1 VEGSFKTIWISQD
14 DKIKA
19 IIGKLKTDPNGAT
32 KVQSFLFDKIKWS
45 LEEAKKWIE
54 EHKKSV
60 GVLLGDNYEINL
72 STGEEKEMIPIKKFY
87 EMELKDFNDEE
98 RSFEAVASTEAVDRD
113 GDIIRANGWK
123 IKNYIKNPVVLWGH
137 FSDMLPIA
145 KATKIKIDG
154 KNLMFKPQFVP
165 KEINPFADQVYQMYK
180 AGYLKSFSVRFDP
193 IKWEELPVREGERKR
208 GREYTEQ
215 ELLEI
220 SAVNIPANPQA
231 MVSRDYRDFI
241 VKSFIADNIDS
252 INDPVLK
259 EKLLKGELDLDEIE
273 KLRKEIIEL
282 KGRIA
287 LLEGIDADI
296 EDLKTKEAKTLIERL
311 KGGITI
317 LDEIRSK

>member
-1 VEGSFKTIWISQD
+1 
-14 DKIKA
+14 
-19 IIGKLKTDPNGAT
+19 
-32 KVQSFLFDKIKWS
+32 
-45 LEEAKKWIE
+45 
-54 EHKKSV
+54 
-60 GVLLGDNYEINL
+60 
-72 STGEEKEMIPIKKFY
+72 
-87 EMELKDFNDEE
+87 
-98 RSFEAVASTEAVDRD
+98 
-113 GDIIRANGWK
+113 
-123 IKNYIKNPVVLWGH
+123 
-137 FSDMLPIA
+137 
-145 KATKIKIDG
+145 
-154 KNLMFKPQFVP
+154 
-165 KEINPFADQVYQMYK
+165 
-180 AGYLKSFSVRFDP
+180 
-193 IKWEELPVREGERKR
+193 
-208 GREYTEQ
+208 
-215 ELLEI
+215 
-220 SAVNIPANPQA
+220 VNIPANPQA